1 MELTPDINPR
11 LVIELSDKTR
21 ADLSWLVVV
30 EQMNKTTLANRA
42 LQLLR
47 SCVEHQQGG
56 GKVAFEYPDGRVERL
71 MML

>member
-11 LVIELSDKTR
+11 LVIELTDKTR
-21 ADLSWLVVV
+21 TDLSWLVRV

-42 LQLLR
+42 LQLYR
-47 SCVEHQQGG
+47 NVVEHHLRG

-71 MML
+71 RLL